1 MEHSFLDR
9 YSHLGSIIHNLDA
22 RTKILA
28 FLTLIIVTVLTPPEC
43 WPVFLLHLALI
54 GVTLMLS
61 RIPVG
66 YVLTRSLIIIPFV
79 LMASIFIPFLPAN
92 QPAGG
97 YSLGLGTV
105 SLGRSNLLVFWN
117 ILIKGLIGVL
127 AIILLSSTT
136 PFPKL
141 LEALKKFRVPSI
153 LTLILGFIYR
163 YFFVFL
169 DEILSVKRAVE
180 SRGYRGRWIWQVK
193 TLGRMLGQL
202 FLRTYERSE
211 RVYLGMTARG
221 FQGPSRT
228 LNPSRMR
235 RADYLFLILFLS
247 LTAFSQLYFR

>member
-43 WPVFLLHLALI
+43 WPIFLLHLALI

-79 LMASIFIPFLPAN
+79 LMVSLFVPFLPAD

-105 SLGRSNLLVFWN
+105 SLGRSNLLIFWN

-127 AIILLSSTT
+127 AIILLWSTT

-141 LEALKKFRVPSI
+141 LEALKKFRVPYL

-169 DEILSVKRAVE
+169 DEILTVKRAVE

-193 TLGRMLGQL
+193 IFGRMLGQL

-221 FQGPSRT
+221 FQGLPRT

-235 RADYLFLILFLS
+235 KADYLFLFFFFS
-247 LTAFSQLYFR
+247 VTAFSQLYLR